1 MKMISWL
8 LLLCCTFLVALV
20 LVLTFIQPE
29 FKQEVS
35 MRLLAFSTRK
45 IPIYLYVLG
54 AFTAGLGLGLLTAI
68 IGFFKAKM
76 TGLKNNKRIRELEG
90 ALAEIKNA
98 RVPAAP
104 ETAQNATS
112 ASEQS
117 PEQKRT

>member
-8 LLLCCTFLVALV
+8 LLLCGMFIIALV

-54 AFTAGLGLGLLTAI
+54 AFTLGLGLGLLTAI

-76 TGLKNNKRIRELEG
+76 EGMRKNKKIRELEQ
-90 ALAEIKNA
+90 ALADTRKSKE
-98 RVPAAP
+98 PAQADKSDSNLSP
-104 ETAQNATS
+104 GATGI
-112 ASEQS
+112 
-117 PEQKRT
+117 

>member
-8 LLLCCTFLVALV
+8 LLLCISFLIALV

-54 AFTAGLGLGLLTAI
+54 AFTIGLGFGLITAVV
-68 IGFFKAKM
+68 GYFKAKM
-76 TGLKNNKRIRELEG
+76 VDMKKNKRIKELEA
-90 ALAEIKNA
+90 ALEEAKKIQTAPPQDE
-98 RVPAAP
+98 PDEAAGD
-104 ETAQNATS
+104 
-112 ASEQS
+112 
-117 PEQKRT
+117 